1 MFIVHIVDSRRIS
14 GENGGDMRNKSTSSV
29 GIPHK
34 RTLNPPWKLQLV
46 TQIIN
51 DGLKMKRIGFV
62 SHHSV
67 PVGDVKLFITEEDL
81 SAKEILQRSAKDF
94 ARKKN
99 NFLGKCFRDIY
110 NSLFYVALDRRHRKT
125 GKHYIYVNP
134 TFLSNK
140 WQ

>member
-62 SHHSV
+62 
-67 PVGDVKLFITEEDL
+67 KLFITEEDL
-81 SAKEILQRSAKDF
+81 SAKEILQRCEDQQKISQE
-94 ARKKN
+94 KKTTSWEN
-99 NFLGKCFRDIY
+99 ASEIFTIA
-110 NSLFYVALDRRHRKT
+110 SST
-125 GKHYIYVNP
+125 
-134 TFLSNK
+134 
-140 WQ
+140 

>member
-1 MFIVHIVDSRRIS
+1 
-14 GENGGDMRNKSTSSV
+14 MRNKSTSSV

-34 RTLNPPWKLQLV
+34 RTLNPLWKLQLV

-51 DGLKMKRIGFV
+51 DGLKMRRIGFV

-81 SAKEILQRSAKDF
+81 SAKEILQRCEDQQKISQE
-94 ARKKN
+94 KN

-110 NSLFYVALDRRHRKT
+110 NSLFYVPLDRRHRKT

-134 TFLSNK
+134 TFLFNK
-140 WQ
+140 WR